1 MFRYL
6 HYLRHYRDKRL
17 EAGYHH
23 LDKSRLEARDLTVSH
38 MAELEEA
45 VRRSE
50 REVGDLA
57 VVETPHVTV
66 AWEGL
71 EEVKQLS
78 SSLGQILS
86 SSCIPSLST
95 VGKVFT

>member
-1 MFRYL
+1 M
-6 HYLRHYRDKRL
+6 
-17 EAGYHH
+17 
-23 LDKSRLEARDLTVSH
+23 
-38 MAELEEA
+38 
-45 VRRSE
+45 RRSE

>member
-1 MFRYL
+1 MR
-6 HYLRHYRDKRL
+6 
-17 EAGYHH
+17 GCQT
-23 LDKSRLEARDLTVSH
+23 SS
-38 MAELEEA
+38 
-45 VRRSE
+45 
-50 REVGDLA
+50 EVGDLA

-66 AWEGL
+66 LWDGL

-95 VGKVFT
+95 VSKVFT